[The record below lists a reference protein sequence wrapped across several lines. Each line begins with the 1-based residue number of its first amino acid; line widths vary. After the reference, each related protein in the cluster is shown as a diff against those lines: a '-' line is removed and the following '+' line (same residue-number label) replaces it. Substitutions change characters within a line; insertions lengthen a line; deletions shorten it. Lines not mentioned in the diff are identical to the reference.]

1 MDEREIFKP
10 ESKTI
15 KEIFGDAM
23 SFYKMPDYQRPYSW
37 EDEQVEQLW
46 DDIYTAFK
54 NNIDDSTIDENYFL
68 GSIIIIPKG
77 NEFDVVDGQQRL
89 TTLTILFCVV
99 RDLFSNVQSIK
110 LIKNSIIDFVEEKQR
125 LKLRTDI
132 QMQNEFENS
141 IIKKIS
147 WPEKFVKKDKKKYK
161 YMNTARILKEKIE
174 PLQESELDSFI
185 PDLVIYS

>member
-125 LKLRTDI
+125 LK
-132 QMQNEFENS
+132 
-141 IIKKIS
+141 KG
-147 WPEKFVKKDKKKYK
+147 
-161 YMNTARILKEKIE
+161 
-174 PLQESELDSFI
+174 
-185 PDLVIYS
+185 